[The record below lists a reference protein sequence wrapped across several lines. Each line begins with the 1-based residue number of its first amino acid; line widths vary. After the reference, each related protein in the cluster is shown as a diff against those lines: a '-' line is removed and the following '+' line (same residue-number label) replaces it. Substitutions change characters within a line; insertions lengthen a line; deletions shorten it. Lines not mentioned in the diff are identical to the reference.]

1 VIEGGELK
9 MQRAAQTPGGADSA
23 TRNLVYAK

>member
-1 VIEGGELK
+1 

-23 TRNLVYAK
+23 TRNLVYSKGS